1 MGRLV
6 HKAVLYFFCGTQR
19 PPPLLLPASH
29 QEADHARSPN
39 SWAHR
44 HEWVQEGGREPTVEM
59 ISGVACLDR
68 ADPLDRQE
76 SRQEQTLAKA
86 ETQDT
91 PEPSEPILC

>member
-1 MGRLV
+1 MEHRGL
-6 HKAVLYFFCGTQR
+6 LPSC
-19 PPPLLLPASH
+19 PLLVTRRQTTQDLLTHGLTVMSGC
-29 QEADHARSPN
+29 R
-39 SWAHR
+39 R
-44 HEWVQEGGREPTVEM
+44 EGGRELTVEM

-68 ADPLDRQE
+68 ADPLDGQE